1 MKRDILYVDD
11 EMDNLVVF
19 EATFEDDF
27 NITIAFEVVRPMP
40 ACVWVHERS
49 GRDGSPTNITQV
61 AVLLLP

>member
-27 NITIAFEVVRPMP
+27 NITPPTAARRR
-40 ACVWVHERS
+40 WTSWRTSRS
-49 GRDGSPTNITQV
+49 RWSWRTSGCPS
-61 AVLLLP
+61 